1 MFRKELRVAVISC
14 LAMILAFA
22 SCFCAVAAAE
32 QNDFN
37 ISGLTQLEK
46 SQSVEGEMAN
56 YGDNSLENS
65 LVFHEL
71 GSYALYEVS
80 VKNTSSESFTLE
92 DISTKNDNDYL
103 AFVFDNYAGKSVEPG
118 AEASF
123 TMRVEYARQLEDL
136 SSRSQNVRTKINIR
150 YSRKPESNPNTMDGI
165 VIFVAVFAVAA
176 VGLIVIATKTY
187 RRGGIIASIVLAV
200 VALSGPFIGSAQ
212 ADDGI
217 YVVDFYAEYTLF
229 DRVKASIAINGENKD
244 RVINYG
250 ATLEEPSVDVPAGY
264 TLNGWEDASGA
275 SFSFATILTKDV
287 DLSAIISANTDTP
300 YKVIHKKM
308 TVDGSEYVKAD
319 EENKTGT
326 TDAEVTP
333 ATKDYPGF
341 ERPNAQTAT
350 ILGDGSRVFT
360 YNYDRKTFMLSI
372 TNEEYVTGA
381 KSKEYY
387 YETPLT
393 LTAATRYGYIFKG
406 WTNGETTTSIDIVM
420 DKEIEVGPIYE
431 LEVQPET
438 FALDGQCVFTSRGI
452 VGGDGCS
459 DYLGEN
465 HIDTDISLFSE
476 ENYRKDFKV
485 SFNIDEFLPEST
497 IHRATLFNSTLEEK
511 NRQYPGIVLRKHDN
525 MSGYYT
531 LGSNVVK
538 DHKKLSSIKL
548 NIPVAGTDRLTLIR
562 KNNLLC
568 YAINDGEPVYVDDYT
583 EFNEYFNDTAWF
595 GASIENNVVY
605 RQMYGKLSGIDI
617 WVGKDIDN
625 KLSCEKE

>member
-1 MFRKELRVAVISC
+1 MRGWRLIIVSC
-14 LAMILAFA
+14 FAAILAFA
-22 SCFCAVAAAE
+22 SSFCAIAAAE

-37 ISGLTQLEK
+37 ITSLTPREI
-46 SQSVEGEMAN
+46 SQSIEGEIAE
-56 YGDNSLENS
+56 YGNDSFENG
-65 LVFHEL
+65 LIFHEL
-71 GSYALYEVS
+71 GSYALYEVTLE
-80 VKNTSSESFTLE
+80 NTSNETRTLT
-92 DISTKNDNDYL
+92 DISVDNNNDYL
-103 AFVFDNYAGKSVEPG
+103 AFTFSDYAGKSVEAG
-118 AEASF
+118 AKTSF
-123 TMRVEYARQLEDL
+123 IMRIEYAKQLDDL
-136 SSRSQNVRTKINIR
+136 SNRDQKMQTSINIR
-150 YSRKPESNPNTMDGI
+150 YSSKPSENPQTIDNV
-165 VIFVAVFAVAA
+165 VIFVAIFFVAVIGF
-176 VGLIVIATKTY
+176 VIVVTKTY
-187 RRGGIIASIVLAV
+187 KKGIVIASIVLAA
-200 VALSGPFIGSAQ
+200 VAFGGLFVGGAQ
-212 ADDGI
+212 ASDGI
-217 YVVDFYAEYTLF
+217 YMIDFRAEYSLF
-229 DRVKASIAINGENKD
+229 DRIKASITVNGEKAD
-244 RVINYG
+244 TIIDYG
-250 ATLEEPSVDVPAGY
+250 TTLEEPDITIPAGY
-264 TLNGWEDASGA
+264 SLNGWKDSSGA
-275 SFSFATILTKDV
+275 NFSFTTAITKDI
-287 DLSAIISANTDTP
+287 DLSAVISANSDTP

-308 TVDGSEYVKAD
+308 TVGGSDYVKAD
-319 EENKTGT
+319 EENETGT
-326 TDAEVTP
+326 TDTEVTP

-341 ERPNAQTAT
+341 ERPSTQTAT

-381 KSKEYY
+381 TSKEYY

-420 DKEIEVGPIYE
+420 DKAIEVGPIYE

-438 FALDGQCVFTSRGI
+438 FTLDGQCVFTDGGI
-452 VGGDGCS
+452 VGGDDCS

-476 ENYRKDFKV
+476 ENYWKDFRV

-497 IHRATLFNSTLEEK
+497 IHRATLFNSTLEDK
-511 NRQYPGIVLRKHDN
+511 NHQYPGIVLRKHDN

-538 DHKKLSSIKL
+538 NHKKLSSIKL

-583 EFNEYFNDTAWF
+583 EFNEYFSDTAWF
-595 GASIENNVVY
+595 GASIEDGAIY

-625 KLSCEKE
+625 ELTCEKD